1 MKRPDIS
8 GTTHAKLIL
17 EPFSG
22 YVMNGKQPGTND
34 IPQGTSPPTAGLP
47 PSAPSLLTS
56 SLLTSK
62 SARLL
67 ALAFSALFIFLLTC
81 LAGPDY
87 PQPQG
92 MVNDF
97 AGKLNP
103 GTKQQLETLLTNFK
117 DRSGGIEVSVVTVPY
132 DKLGDYPIEDYAI
145 RLARKWGIGAGS
157 DKNGLL
163 LLIAIRPPDSQGR
176 YSGATRLEV
185 SRHLEGDIPDGLAGA
200 LISRMGDDFRAG
212 QFDRATTT
220 GVQTILATLA
230 SRRGISMDG
239 IDQSYA
245 FQPGSRPAPQLT
257 VGDLAPLIIFGG
269 VIMFIVLASMMR
281 RRTAGQPQAGARAWS
296 GAGSRPYPPII
307 FGPGPGGFGG
317 YRGGPGPFGGGS
329 GGGFGGFGGGGDFG
343 GGGASS
349 SW

>member
-1 MKRPDIS
+1 LHR
-8 GTTHAKLIL
+8 AKLIL
-17 EPFSG
+17 DRSAEHM
-22 YVMNGKQPGTND
+22 MNGMGSSTED
-34 IPQGTSPPTAGLP
+34 VRQGLETPAIGSSLTSL
-47 PSAPSLLTS
+47 SLLPG
-56 SLLTSK
+56 K
-62 SARLL
+62 PARLL
-67 ALAFSALFIFLLTC
+67 GLALQVVLTFALTGV
-81 LAGPDY
+81 AAPDY

-97 AGKLNP
+97 AGKLTP
-103 GTKQQLETLLTNFK
+103 ATKQQLETLLTNFK
-117 DRSGGIEVSVVTVPY
+117 ARSGGIEISVVTIPY
-132 DKLGDYPIEDYAI
+132 DKMGDYPIEDYTLG
-145 RLARKWGIGAGS
+145 LARKWGIGAGS

-200 LISRMGDDFRAG
+200 LISRMRDDFKAG
-212 QFDRATTT
+212 QFDRATST

-245 FQPGSRPAPQLT
+245 YQPASRPGPESSA
-257 VGDLAPLIIFGG
+257 GDLVSLLIFGG
-269 VIMFIVLASMMR
+269 VIMLIVIASMR
-281 RRTAGQPQAGARAWS
+281 KRTAGPGQPGMRAQS
-296 GAGSRPYPPII
+296 PTNSMPYPIV
-307 FGPGPGGFGG
+307 FGPGSGGFGG
-317 YRGGPGPFGGGS
+317 YRGRSGPFGGGGGS

-343 GGGASS
+343 GGGASD

>member
-1 MKRPDIS
+1 
-8 GTTHAKLIL
+8 
-17 EPFSG
+17 
-22 YVMNGKQPGTND
+22 MNGKGPGTND
-34 IPQGTSPPTAGLP
+34 IRQVSSLPTAGSPL
-47 PSAPSLLTS
+47 SAPSLLMFKAALMFKFKAAWLLVLAS
-56 SLLTSK
+56 ST
-62 SARLL
+62 
-67 ALAFSALFIFLLTC
+67 LFIFSLTC
-81 LAGPDY
+81 LAEPDY

-97 AGKLNP
+97 AGKLSP
-103 GTKQQLETLLTNFK
+103 ATKQQLETLLTNFK

-132 DKLGDYPIEDYAI
+132 EKLGDYPIEDYALG
-145 RLARKWGIGAGS
+145 LARKWGIGAGS

-185 SRHLEGDIPDGLAGA
+185 SRHLEGDLPDGLAGA
-200 LISRMGDDFRAG
+200 LISRMRDDFRAG
-212 QFDRATTT
+212 QFDRATTI

-245 FQPGSRPAPQLT
+245 YQPASRQAPQLT
-257 VGDLAPLIIFGG
+257 WGDLIPLIVFGG
-269 VIMFIVLASMMR
+269 VIMLIVIGSLMGR
-281 RRTAGQPQAGARAWS
+281 RAAGPPQAGARAWP

-307 FGPGPGGFGG
+307 FGPGSGGFGG
-317 YRGGPGPFGGGS
+317 YRGGPGPFGGDS

>member
-1 MKRPDIS
+1 MKS
-8 GTTHAKLIL
+8 KGA
-17 EPFSG
+17 
-22 YVMNGKQPGTND
+22 GTND
-34 IPQGTSPPTAGLP
+34 IWQGTNTATAGLP
-47 PSAPSLLTS
+47 PSAPSLLTF
-56 SLLTSK
+56 K
-62 SARLL
+62 SAWLL
-67 ALAFSALFIFLLTC
+67 ALAFSALFTFSLTC
-81 LAGPDY
+81 LAGLDY

-97 AGKLNP
+97 AGKLSP
-103 GTKQQLETLLTNFK
+103 ATRQQLETLLTNFK
-117 DRSGGIEVSVVTVPY
+117 ARSGGIEVSVVTVPY
-132 DKLGDYPIEDYAI
+132 DKLGDYPIEDYTLG
-145 RLARKWGIGAGS
+145 LARKWGVGAGS
-157 DKNGLL
+157 DKSGLL

-200 LISRMGDDFRAG
+200 LISRMRDDFRVG

-245 FQPGSRPAPQLT
+245 YQPGSRPAPQPTL
-257 VGDLAPLIIFGG
+257 GDLAPLIIFGG
-269 VIMFIVLASMMR
+269 VILFAVLASLMR
-281 RRTAGQPQAGARAWS
+281 KRPAGPPQVGARAWP
-296 GAGSRPYPPII
+296 GAGPTAYPPII
-307 FGPGPGGFGG
+307 FGPGSGGFGG

>member
-1 MKRPDIS
+1 
-8 GTTHAKLIL
+8 
-17 EPFSG
+17 
-22 YVMNGKQPGTND
+22 
-34 IPQGTSPPTAGLP
+34 
-47 PSAPSLLTS
+47 
-56 SLLTSK
+56 
-62 SARLL
+62 
-67 ALAFSALFIFLLTC
+67 
-81 LAGPDY
+81 
-87 PQPQG
+87 

-97 AGKLNP
+97 AGKLSP
-103 GTKQQLETLLTNFK
+103 ATKQQLETLLTNFK

-132 DKLGDYPIEDYAI
+132 DKLGGYPIEDYSLG
-145 RLARKWGIGAGS
+145 LARKWGIGAGS

-163 LLIAIRPPDSQGR
+163 LLIAIRPPDSEGR

-185 SRHLEGDIPDGLAGA
+185 SRHLEGDLPDGLAGA
-200 LISRMGDDFRAG
+200 LINRMRDDFRAG

-239 IDQSYA
+239 IDQRYA
-245 FQPGSRPAPQLT
+245 YQPGSRPAPQVT

-269 VIMFIVLASMMR
+269 VILFIVLASLMR
-281 RRTAGQPQAGARAWS
+281 KRPAGPPRAGARAWP
-296 GAGSRPYPPII
+296 GGGPTPYPPII
-307 FGPGPGGFGG
+307 FGPGSGGFGG